1 MAQSKLGLFLSR
13 TKKDPGRLKP
23 GLSVT
28 PCHRLC
34 AQGRKKALQQTI
46 SRVYLIRRMLARS
59 YEKKPRH
66 GGGGAKCCSAGDL
79 QSQYRD
85 GTYPI
90 VCNLFSLQI
99 RRNVL
104 SIGLCARKRLIGL
117 APEGGSS

>member
-46 SRVYLIRRMLARS
+46 SRVYLIRRMVARS
-59 YEKKPRH
+59 YEKKAPPWRER
-66 GGGGAKCCSAGDL
+66 GKVLLTQAIFKASNRL
-79 QSQYRD
+79 
-85 GTYPI
+85 PI
-90 VCNLFSLQI
+90 CFVAAISFA
-99 RRNVL
+99 L
-104 SIGLCARKRLIGL
+104 SR
-117 APEGGSS
+117 PSSR